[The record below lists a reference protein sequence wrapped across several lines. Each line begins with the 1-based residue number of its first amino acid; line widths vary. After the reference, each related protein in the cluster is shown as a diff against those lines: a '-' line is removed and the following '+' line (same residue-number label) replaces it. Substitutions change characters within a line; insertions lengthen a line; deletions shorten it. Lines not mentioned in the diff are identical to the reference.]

1 MTTLPLEKSPM
12 RVLHARD
19 HRASARHVGT
29 ATVAALTTWLALAG
43 CNRGAQEPS
52 SPHSSDTHPPTTPT
66 APAPA
71 ATPAPS
77 GPTGAVEGIV
87 SLTGTLPPPHPA
99 VVDPETARR
108 AGCEEA
114 GRDYYGNYFGVTAP
128 GAMPE
133 AIVTVDAHT
142 TARPPVRRRM
152 AIFRD
157 CSIVPRI
164 LAVALGDTLV
174 LRSETSQHHLPKVD
188 GQGATIA
195 QLLRRGEDQEK
206 FIERPG
212 RYILH
217 SVNFPTWM
225 QTPLVVTPNPFYDQT
240 DREGHFRIEHL
251 PPGTY
256 TMHAWFPNTTPV
268 DASVTIRANETAHQ
282 NFSLTPLPPE
292 QIRPNQP
299 DNLPTR
305 PTGPV
310 IP

>member
-1 MTTLPLEKSPM
+1 MLATVRPGLSGVEVCKRL
-12 RVLHARD
+12 
-19 HRASARHVGT
+19 RASGDMPPKGQYYDNET
-29 ATVAALTTWLALAG
+29 FDSELEAG
-43 CNRGAQEPS
+43 VRRFQLRNGIR
-52 SPHSSDTHPPTTPT
+52 
-66 APAPA
+66 
-71 ATPAPS
+71 
-77 GPTGAVEGIV
+77 PTGR
-87 SLTGTLPPPHPA
+87 LH
-99 VVDPETARR
+99 
-108 AGCEEA
+108 
-114 GRDYYGNYFGVTAP
+114 YGNYFGVTAP
-128 GAMPE
+128 GPMAE

-142 TARPPVRRRM
+142 TVRPPERRRM

-164 LAVALGDTLV
+164 LAMALGDTLV
-174 LRSETSQHHLPKVD
+174 LRSETAQHHLPKVD

-195 QLLRRGEDQEK
+195 QLLQRGEDQEK
-206 FIERPG
+206 TLERPG

-240 DREGHFRIEHL
+240 DREGHYRIEHL

-268 DASVTIRANETAHQ
+268 DASVTIRAGETAHQ
-282 NFSLTPLPPE
+282 NLAITPVPTE
-292 QIRPNQP
+292 QMRPNQP
-299 DNLPTR
+299 DNIPAR